1 MSFAG
6 LAVAFLLLL
15 PASPQNANDAEGF
28 QHFYNLEFDEAM
40 EAFSR
45 EIAESPDAPS
55 GYNHLAA
62 AVIFRAM
69 LQGGALESELV
80 SSSNPFLSRPKL
92 SMPAEDHKRFN
103 DAIQKSIDLSQARL
117 NRNPRNTQ
125 ALYTAGV
132 AYGLRA
138 NYHFIVRKA
147 WRDTL
152 HDANTVH
159 RYHIKATEVDASFI
173 DARLTQGAHDYIL
186 GSLPWTWRLIGVLVG
201 FHGNKEAGIR
211 TLQLV
216 AQKGN
221 LARMDAKV
229 FLAIVYRREKKLQLA
244 VPLLEELIGRFP
256 RNYLL
261 YFELAQMYSELG
273 DKTKALAALQKLRM
287 LKESGAPGYTR
298 VVAGKI
304 CYSEGNI
311 QFWYDD
317 LDRALENMKRATARA
332 QDLDLDTRVLAWERL
347 GQIYDLKGQRALAQE
362 AYRRAIDTAPASE
375 AARES
380 QRYLASPYRKQKG

>member
-1 MSFAG
+1 MAFAG
-6 LAVAFLLLL
+6 LAAAFVLLL
-15 PASPQNANDAEGF
+15 PASAQDLNGTEGF
-28 QHFYNLEFDEAM
+28 QHFYNLEFDEAIQSF
-40 EAFSR
+40 AR
-45 EIAESPDAPS
+45 EIAQSPDAPS

-69 LQGGALESELV
+69 LQGGMLESELV

-92 SMPAEDHKRFN
+92 PMPAEDQKKFN
-103 DAIQKSIDLSQARL
+103 DAIQKSIELSEARL
-117 NRNPRNTQ
+117 NRNPRDTQ

-132 AYGLRA
+132 ACALRA

-159 RYHIKATEVDASFI
+159 RYHSKATDIDPSFT
-173 DARLTQGAHDYIL
+173 DARVTQGAHDFIL
-186 GSLPWTWRLIGVLVG
+186 GSLPWTWRLIGILVG

-216 AQKGN
+216 AEKGN
-221 LARMDAKV
+221 LARLDAKI
-229 FLAIVYRREKKLQLA
+229 FLAIVYRRENKPRLA
-244 VPLLEELIGRFP
+244 IPLLEELIGHFP

-261 YFELAQMYSELG
+261 YFELAQMSSDAG
-273 DKTKALAALQKLRM
+273 DKTRALAALQKLRL

-304 CYSEGNI
+304 YYLEGNI
-311 QFWYDD
+311 QFWYDE
-317 LDRALENMKRATARA
+317 LDAALENMKKATARA
-332 QDLDLDTRVLAWERL
+332 QDLDPDTRVLAWERL

-362 AYRRAIDTAPASE
+362 AYRRAIEAAPASE